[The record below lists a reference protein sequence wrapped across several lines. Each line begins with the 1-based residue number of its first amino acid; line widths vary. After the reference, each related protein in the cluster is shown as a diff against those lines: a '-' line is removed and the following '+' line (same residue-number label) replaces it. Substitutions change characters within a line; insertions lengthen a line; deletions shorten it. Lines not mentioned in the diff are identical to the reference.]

1 MNASAR
7 HNVRVLGNEHGQPMV
22 MAHGFGCDQT
32 MWRYLVP
39 AFQRDYRIVLFDYVG
54 HGRAPASAFDPQR
67 YATLDGYAQD
77 VIEICRDLA
86 LSEVVLV
93 AHSVSAM
100 IGMLAALREP
110 ELFANLIMIGPSP
123 CYLDDGGYRG
133 GFSRTQLEELL
144 AFLDE
149 NPLGWSN
156 EMAPT
161 IMGNL
166 DHPELAD
173 ELASSFC
180 RTDPTV
186 AKAFARVTFLSDNRA
201 DLPLLRTRSL
211 ILQCSN
217 DVISGEAVGRYVHD
231 HLPNSVFQQLNA
243 TGHCPHLS
251 APQETIAAI
260 RSFLSKDST
269 AAFIY
274 ER

>member
-1 MNASAR
+1 MNVLNR
-7 HNVRVLGNEHGQPMV
+7 HNVRVLGNEHGQPVV

-39 AFQRDYRIVLFDYVG
+39 AFQRDYRIILFDYVG
-54 HGRAPASAFDPQR
+54 HGGAERTAFDPKR
-67 YATLDGYAQD
+67 YASLEGYAQD
-77 VIEICRDLA
+77 LLEICRQLELED
-86 LSEVVLV
+86 VVLI
-93 AHSVSAM
+93 AHSVSAT

-110 ELFANLIMIGPSP
+110 ERFAKLIMIGPSP
-123 CYLDDGGYRG
+123 CYIDDGDYRG
-133 GFSRTQLEELL
+133 GFTRDQLEELL

-156 EMAPT
+156 AMAPT
-161 IMGNL
+161 IMGNG
-166 DHPELAD
+166 DRPDLAE

-201 DLPLLRTRSL
+201 DLPRLRTRSL

-217 DVISGEAVGRYVHD
+217 DVIAGEAVGRYVHEQ
-231 HLPNSVFQQLNA
+231 LPNSVFLQLSA

-251 APQETIAAI
+251 APQQTIAAI
-260 RSFLSKDST
+260 HSFLIDDS
-269 AAFIY
+269 AAAGGS
-274 ER
+274 

>member
-1 MNASAR
+1 MSMNISAR
-7 HNVRVLGNEHGQPMV
+7 HNVRVVGDEHGQPMV

-54 HGRAPASAFDPQR
+54 HGGADASAFDPQR

-77 VIEICRDLA
+77 VIEICRHLA
-86 LSEVVLV
+86 LSNVLFV
-93 AHSVSAM
+93 GHSVSAT

-110 ELFANLIMIGPSP
+110 ERFASLIMIGPSP
-123 CYLDDGGYRG
+123 CYVDDGDYRG
-133 GFSRTQLEELL
+133 GFSRAQLEELL

-156 EMAPT
+156 AMAPT
-161 IMGNL
+161 IMGNG
-166 DHPELAD
+166 DRPELAG

-201 DLPLLRTRSL
+201 DLPRLRTRSL

-217 DVISGEAVGRYVHD
+217 DVIAGEAVGRYMHE
-231 HLPNSVFQQLNA
+231 HLPNSVFAPLSA

-251 APQETIAAI
+251 APEETITAI
-260 RSFLSKDST
+260 RSFLSEDPS
-269 AAFIY
+269 ASF
-274 ER
+274 RP